1 MKIRLENN
9 FITDNSA
16 ECEADCFFMRTDANA
31 KFESEAS
38 QKGAQIISVAQAKKL
53 LKIDPRIKIIGI
65 TGTNGKT
72 TTAAAIYSALL
83 DLGFKCGL
91 SGTRGAFINDE
102 RIDEKGL
109 TTSSVLK
116 TMSYLREASER
127 GCEYFVM
134 EVSSHAIAQ
143 NRTQGLKFA
152 LKIFTNLSQDH
163 LDYHGSMQEYAAVK
177 SSFFADDAPKLIN
190 ADDGHIKFNPA
201 NALTYG
207 IKNPASFGV
216 SGYGLKGG
224 IDALIRTAHGT
235 AQLQSELVG
244 EFNLYNLLAAFGAI
258 KILTAASDD
267 RIAAALSDFGGVEG
281 RVQVVDKNPLVIVDF
296 AHTPDGIEKV
306 LNALHTSGEIIA
318 VFGAGGDRDC
328 SKRPKMGAVAE
339 HFAKFCIVTSDNP
352 RSEDPDEIIEQIC
365 AGMRRK
371 DKILKIADRKEA
383 IARAL
388 DMAQNGEA
396 VVILGKGD
404 ETYQEIKGVKH
415 PFSDKQ
421 VVSELVA
428 TRKNLKD
435 KNDDRNA

>member
-1 MKIRLENN
+1 
-9 FITDNSA
+9 
-16 ECEADCFFMRTDANA
+16 MRTDANA
-31 KFESEAS
+31 KFEPEAA
-38 QKGAQIISVAQAKKL
+38 QKGAQIISIAQAKEL
-53 LKIDPRIKIIGI
+53 LNINPRIKIVGI

-72 TTAAAIYSALL
+72 TTAAAIYSTLL
-83 DLGFKCGL
+83 DLGFSCGL
-91 SGTRGAFINDE
+91 SGTRGAFINE
-102 RIDEKGL
+102 RRIDEKGL
-109 TTSSVLK
+109 TTSSVFK
-116 TMSYLREASER
+116 TMSYLCEASKQ

-143 NRTQGLKFA
+143 NRIEGLEFA

-207 IKNPASFGV
+207 IKNAANFGV

-235 AQLQSELVG
+235 AQLQSDLIG
-244 EFNLYNLLAAFGAI
+244 EFNLYNLTAAFAAV
-258 KILTAASDD
+258 KILTELPNEK
-267 RIAAALSDFGGVEG
+267 IAKALANFGGVEG
-281 RVQVVDKNPLVIVDF
+281 RVQVVNKNPLVIVDF

-306 LNALHTSGEIIA
+306 LNALRASGEIIA
-318 VFGAGGDRDC
+318 VFGAGGDRDHG
-328 SKRPKMGAVAE
+328 KRPKMGAIAE
-339 HFAKFCIVTSDNP
+339 HFAKICIVTSDNP

-365 AGMRRK
+365 AGMCRK

-388 DMAQNGEA
+388 DLAKNGEMIA
-396 VVILGKGD
+396 ILGKGD

-428 TRKNLKD
+428 ARGESNLD
-435 KNDDRNA
+435 

>member
-1 MKIRLENN
+1 
-9 FITDNSA
+9 
-16 ECEADCFFMRTDANA
+16 MRTDANA
-31 KFESEAS
+31 KFQPKAS
-38 QKGAQIISVAQAKKL
+38 QKGAQIISIAQVKKL
-53 LKIDPRIKIIGI
+53 LAINPHIKIVGI

-83 DLGFKCGL
+83 DLGFSCGL

-116 TMSYLREASER
+116 TMNYLREASER

-224 IDALIRTAHGT
+224 IDALVRTPNGDN

-258 KILTAASDD
+258 KILTAASYD
-267 RIAAALSDFGGVEG
+267 RIASALSDFGGVEG
-281 RVQVVDKNPLVIVDF
+281 RVQVVNKNPLVIVDF

-306 LNALHTSGEIIA
+306 LNALRASGEIIA

-352 RSEDPDEIIEQIC
+352 RSEEPSEIIDQIC

-371 DKILKIADRKEA
+371 DKILKVANRKEA

-428 TRKNLKD
+428 ARKNLKD

>member
-16 ECEADCFFMRTDANA
+16 ECEAGCFFMRTDANA
-31 KFESEAS
+31 KFQPEAS

-53 LKIDPRIKIIGI
+53 LKIDPRIKIVGI

-83 DLGFKCGL
+83 DLGFSCGL

-143 NRTQGLKFA
+143 NRIEGLEFA

-216 SGYGLKGG
+216 SGYGLKGS

-267 RIAAALSDFGGVEG
+267 RITAALSDFGGVEG
-281 RVQVVDKNPLVIVDF
+281 RAQVVNKNPLVIVDF

-306 LNALHTSGEIIA
+306 LNALKDHELIV

-328 SKRPKMGAVAE
+328 SKRPKMGAIAE
-339 HFAKFCIVTSDNP
+339 HFAKICIVTSDNP
-352 RSEDPDEIIEQIC
+352 RSEDPDAIIEQIC

-428 TRKNLKD
+428 ARGGSNLD
-435 KNDDRNA
+435 

>member
-16 ECEADCFFMRTDANA
+16 ECEAGCFFMRTDANA
-31 KFESEAS
+31 KFESEAA
-38 QKGAQIISVAQAKKL
+38 QKGAQIISIAQTKEL
-53 LKIDPRIKIIGI
+53 LRIDPRIKIIGI

-72 TTAAAIYSALL
+72 TTAAAIYSTLL
-83 DLGFKCGL
+83 DLGFSCGL
-91 SGTRGAFINDE
+91 SGTRGAFINE
-102 RIDEKGL
+102 RRIDEKGL
-109 TTSSVLK
+109 TTSSVFK
-116 TMSYLREASER
+116 TMSYLYEASKQ

-143 NRTQGLKFA
+143 NRIEGLEFA

-207 IKNPASFGV
+207 IKNAASFSV

-224 IDALIRTAHGT
+224 IDALVRTPNGDN
-235 AQLQSELVG
+235 AQLQSDLIG
-244 EFNLYNLLAAFGAI
+244 EFNLYNLTAAFAAV
-258 KILTAASDD
+258 KILTKLPNEE
-267 RIAAALSDFGGVEG
+267 IAKALANFGGVEG
-281 RVQVVDKNPLVIVDF
+281 RVQIVNKNPLVIVDF

-306 LNALHTSGEIIA
+306 LNALRASGEIIA
-318 VFGAGGDRDC
+318 VFGAGGDRDHG
-328 SKRPKMGAVAE
+328 KRPKMGAIAE
-339 HFAKFCIVTSDNP
+339 HFAKICIVTSDNP
-352 RSEDPDEIIEQIC
+352 RSEEPSEIIEQIC

-388 DMAQNGEA
+388 DLAKNGEMIA
-396 VVILGKGD
+396 ILGKGD

-428 TRKNLKD
+428 ARGESNLD
-435 KNDDRNA
+435 

>member
-16 ECEADCFFMRTDANA
+16 ECEAGCFFMRTDANA
-31 KFESEAS
+31 KFEPEAS

-53 LKIDPRIKIIGI
+53 LRIDPRIKIIGI

-102 RIDEKGL
+102 RIDKKGL

-190 ADDGHIKFNPA
+190 ADDGYIKFNPA

-224 IDALIRTAHGT
+224 IDALVRTPNGDN

-258 KILTAASDD
+258 KILTAASND

-281 RVQVVDKNPLVIVDF
+281 RVQVVNKNPLVIVDF

-306 LNALHTSGEIIA
+306 LNALKDHKLIV
-318 VFGAGGDRDC
+318 VFGAGGDRDHG
-328 SKRPKMGAVAE
+328 KRPKMGAIAE
-339 HFAKFCIVTSDNP
+339 HFAKICIVTSDNP
-352 RSEDPDEIIEQIC
+352 RSEEPSEIINQIC

-371 DKILKIADRKEA
+371 DKILKIVDRKEA

-388 DMAQNGEA
+388 DLAKNGEMIA
-396 VVILGKGD
+396 ILGKGD

-428 TRKNLKD
+428 ARGGSNLD
-435 KNDDRNA
+435 

>member
-1 MKIRLENN
+1 
-9 FITDNSA
+9 
-16 ECEADCFFMRTDANA
+16 MRTSANA
-31 KFESEAS
+31 KFAPEAA
-38 QKGAQIISVAQAKKL
+38 QKGAQIISIAQAKEL
-53 LKIDPRIKIIGI
+53 LNIDPRIKIVGI

-72 TTAAAIYSALL
+72 TTAAAIYSTLL
-83 DLGFKCGL
+83 DLGFSCGL
-91 SGTRGAFINDE
+91 SGTRGAFINE
-102 RIDEKGL
+102 RRIDEKGL
-109 TTSSVLK
+109 TTSSVFK
-116 TMSYLREASER
+116 TMSYLHEASKQ

-143 NRTQGLKFA
+143 NRIEGLEFA

-177 SSFFADDAPKLIN
+177 SSFFADDVPKLIN

-207 IKNPASFGV
+207 IKNAASFGV

-224 IDALIRTAHGT
+224 IDALLRTPNGDNV
-235 AQLQSELVG
+235 QLQSDLIG
-244 EFNLYNLLAAFGAI
+244 EFNLYNLTAAFAAV
-258 KILTAASDD
+258 KILTKLPNEK
-267 RIAAALSDFGGVEG
+267 IAKALANFGGVEG
-281 RVQVVDKNPLVIVDF
+281 RVQIVNKNPLVIVDF

-306 LNALHTSGEIIA
+306 LNALRASGEIIA
-318 VFGAGGDRDC
+318 VFGAGGDRDHG
-328 SKRPKMGAVAE
+328 KRPKMGAIAE
-339 HFAKFCIVTSDNP
+339 HFAKICIVTSDNP
-352 RSEDPDEIIEQIC
+352 RSEEPSEIIDQIC
-365 AGMRRK
+365 AGMHRK

-388 DMAQNGEA
+388 DLAKNGEMIA
-396 VVILGKGD
+396 ILGKGD

-428 TRKNLKD
+428 ARGESNLDYLKD
-435 KNDDRNA
+435 GQ

>member
-16 ECEADCFFMRTDANA
+16 ECEAGCFFMRTDANA
-31 KFESEAS
+31 KFQPEAA
-38 QKGAQIISVAQAKKL
+38 QKGAQIISVAQAKEL
-53 LKIDPRIKIIGI
+53 LRIDPHIKIIGI

-109 TTSSVLK
+109 TTSSVFK
-116 TMSYLREASER
+116 TMSYLYEASKQ

-177 SSFFADDAPKLIN
+177 SSFFADDAPKLMN

-201 NALTYG
+201 NTLTYG

-235 AQLQSELVG
+235 AQLQSELG
-244 EFNLYNLLAAFGAI
+244 GGGGGGGLLAAFGAI

-281 RVQVVDKNPLVIVDF
+281 RVQVVNKNPLVIVDF

-306 LNALHTSGEIIA
+306 LNALKDHELIV

-328 SKRPKMGAVAE
+328 SKRPKMGAIAE

-352 RSEDPDEIIEQIC
+352 RSEEPSEIIEQIC

-421 VVSELVA
+421 VVSELVTA
-428 TRKNLKD
+428 CKNLKD

>member
-9 FITDNSA
+9 FITDNST
-16 ECEADCFFMRTDANA
+16 ECEAGCFFMRTDANA
-31 KFESEAS
+31 KFQPEAS

-267 RIAAALSDFGGVEG
+267 RIAAALSGFGGVEG
-281 RVQVVDKNPLVIVDF
+281 RVQVVNKNPLVIVDF

-306 LNALHTSGEIIA
+306 LNALKDHELIV

-428 TRKNLKD
+428 AHKNLKD
-435 KNDDRNA
+435 ENDDRNA

>member
-1 MKIRLENN
+1 MH
-9 FITDNSA
+9 TS
-16 ECEADCFFMRTDANA
+16 ANA
-31 KFESEAS
+31 KFAPEAA
-38 QKGAQIISVAQAKKL
+38 QKGAQIISIAQAKEL
-53 LKIDPRIKIIGI
+53 LKIDPRIKIVGI

-72 TTAAAIYSALL
+72 TTAAAIYSTLL
-83 DLGFKCGL
+83 DLGFSCGL
-91 SGTRGAFINDE
+91 SGTRGAFINE
-102 RIDEKGL
+102 RRIDEKGL
-109 TTSSVLK
+109 TTSSVFK
-116 TMSYLREASER
+116 TMSYLCKASKQ

-143 NRTQGLKFA
+143 NRIEGLNFA

-190 ADDGHIKFNPA
+190 ADDGYIKFNPA

-207 IKNPASFGV
+207 IKNAASFGV

-224 IDALIRTAHGT
+224 IDALVRTPNGDNT
-235 AQLQSELVG
+235 QLQSDLIG
-244 EFNLYNLLAAFGAI
+244 EFNLYNLTAAFAAV
-258 KILTAASDD
+258 KILTKLPNEK
-267 RIAAALSDFGGVEG
+267 IAKALANFGGVEG
-281 RVQVVDKNPLVIVDF
+281 RVQIVNKNPLVIVDF

-306 LNALHTSGEIIA
+306 LNALRASGEIIA
-318 VFGAGGDRDC
+318 VFGAGGDRDHG
-328 SKRPKMGAVAE
+328 KRPKMGAIAE
-339 HFAKFCIVTSDNP
+339 HFAKICIVTSDNP
-352 RSEDPDEIIEQIC
+352 RSEDPDEIIKQIC

-388 DMAQNGEA
+388 DLAKNGEMIA
-396 VVILGKGD
+396 ILGKGD

-428 TRKNLKD
+428 AQGESNLD
-435 KNDDRNA
+435 

>member
-1 MKIRLENN
+1 MKIRLENS

-16 ECEADCFFMRTDANA
+16 ECEVGCFFMRTSANA
-31 KFESEAS
+31 KFAPEAA
-38 QKGAQIISVAQAKKL
+38 QKGAQIISITQAKEL
-53 LKIDPRIKIIGI
+53 LKIDPRIKIVGI

-72 TTAAAIYSALL
+72 TTAAAIYSTLL
-83 DLGFKCGL
+83 DLGSSCGL
-91 SGTRGAFINDE
+91 SGTRGAFINE
-102 RIDEKGL
+102 RRIDEKGL

-116 TMSYLREASER
+116 TMSYLCEASKQ

-143 NRTQGLKFA
+143 NRIEGLNFA

-163 LDYHGSMQEYAAVK
+163 LDYHGNMQKYAAVK

-207 IKNPASFGV
+207 IKNAASFGV

-224 IDALIRTAHGT
+224 IDALVRTPNGDN
-235 AQLQSELVG
+235 AQLQSDLIG
-244 EFNLYNLLAAFGAI
+244 EFNLYNLTAAFAAV
-258 KILTAASDD
+258 KILTKLPNEE
-267 RIAAALSDFGGVEG
+267 IAKALANFGGVEG
-281 RVQVVDKNPLVIVDF
+281 RVQIVNKNPLVIVDF

-306 LNALHTSGEIIA
+306 LNALRASGEIIA
-318 VFGAGGDRDC
+318 VFGAGGDRDHG
-328 SKRPKMGAVAE
+328 KRPKMGAIAE
-339 HFAKFCIVTSDNP
+339 HFAKICIVTSDNP
-352 RSEDPDEIIEQIC
+352 RSEEPSEIIEQIC

-388 DMAQNGEA
+388 DLVKNGEMIA
-396 VVILGKGD
+396 ILGKGD

-428 TRKNLKD
+428 ARGGSNLD
-435 KNDDRNA
+435 